1 MKKNPA
7 SIGSCITP
15 ILIISPF
22 FTYIAVPAKP
32 PASLLGG
39 QTTITKKLLDDEKI
53 ITKVNK
59 KVDNNPKSGEIVSK
73 KSNPP
78 SQKLAG
84 NSNVNNKE
92 ISENNSKKSRDNVKG
107 IPSGT
112 SVTVRSM
119 PKSVSSSLSP
129 SSQQKL
135 AGNSNSSSSNS
146 TSTLSFSNS
155 FKSKNGSTSMMDFV
169 QAASPKL
176 PSPTSTKTLSSPT
189 RPNGLTNNSK
199 KSSSIVSDLR
209 QFRYDYNRFF

>member
-39 QTTITKKLLDDEKI
+39 QTTITKKLLDDEK

-119 PKSVSSSLSP
+119 PKSD
-129 SSQQKL
+129 KR
-135 AGNSNSSSSNS
+135 NYY
-146 TSTLSFSNS
+146 
-155 FKSKNGSTSMMDFV
+155 
-169 QAASPKL
+169 
-176 PSPTSTKTLSSPT
+176 
-189 RPNGLTNNSK
+189 
-199 KSSSIVSDLR
+199 IC
-209 QFRYDYNRFF
+209 